1 MRGGCVRGWRLED
14 WIKGAQRPRLVII
27 DTLAMVRP
35 AKGRDENGYDADC
48 NAIKDLRDLAGR
60 HGVAI
65 VIVHHLRKAEAE
77 DPNDMIV
84 DMAGLAAV
92 SPRSRMTKPV
102 LQRGALDRLSR
113 LRDHAGEPGRHHG
126 RRSLAA
132 EAWPRPI

>member
-1 MRGGCVRGWRLED
+1 MLEV
-14 WIKGAQRPRLVII
+14 WIKGVQRPRLVII

-48 NAIKDLRDLAGR
+48 NAIKDLRPRGA
-60 HGVAI
+60 AI